1 MYLKKTAAYT
11 LQSFVVLLLLLILA
25 ACGDAPPAVVTST
38 PTVGPTN
45 TPVIIVVTAT
55 PEPAT
60 NTVVPTPEPPT
71 PTTLAELPTAIIILA
86 PDPTETAP
94 PPVAPPA
101 AGALTYQGIV
111 AHYQTLLPA
120 QQRQYTDSLVG
131 QRVTNWHGWVDIAR
145 KQFTS
150 SDGEVKL
157 DMDSADPNNSSWD
170 VRVLIPETDV
180 EKFSRRQE
188 LYFAGTITGVICGPL
203 DCDVDLKDA
212 TFSSAPTGQAQPS
225 SQEPTTA
232 PNVPAPILP
241 TDTPAP
247 PPPTNTPLGPAASIE
262 AGIRRYASD
271 VELQGV
277 EYNGTS
283 INIVFKVRDNIT
295 SNLRKL
301 GAQRDVTNILRGAA
315 EGAPATYTQIWIR
328 GTFPLKD
335 NFGNVEDGQ
344 VLNLRYDKPTIERI
358 NWEGFNW
365 KDIYKIADKAIVHPD
380 LQP

>member
-1 MYLKKTAAYT
+1 M
-11 LQSFVVLLLLLILA
+11 
-25 ACGDAPPAVVTST
+25 
-38 PTVGPTN
+38 
-45 TPVIIVVTAT
+45 VTAT
-55 PEPAT
+55 SEPAT

-71 PTTLAELPTAIIILA
+71 PTTLAALPTATTVLA

-101 AGALTYQGIV
+101 ASSLTYQGIV
-111 AHYQTLLPA
+111 AHYQTLAYA

-131 QRVTNWHGWVDIAR
+131 QRVTDWHGWVDVAR

-180 EKFSRRQE
+180 EKFSRGQE
-188 LYFAGTITGVICGPL
+188 LYFTGTITGVICGTL
-203 DCDVDLKDA
+203 DCDVDLKDT

-225 SQEPTTA
+225 SLEPTTA
-232 PNVPAPILP
+232 PNIPAPTLP
-241 TDTPAP
+241 TDTPAPPPP

-262 AGIRRYASD
+262 AGIRKYASD

-283 INIVFKVRDNIT
+283 VNIVFKVADNIT

-315 EGAPATYTQIWIR
+315 EEHRLTTPRSGYV
-328 GTFPLKD
+328 GCSL
-335 NFGNVEDGQ
+335 
-344 VLNLRYDKPTIERI
+344 
-358 NWEGFNW
+358 
-365 KDIYKIADKAIVHPD
+365 
-380 LQP
+380 